1 MERVLDSAS
10 PPATCAVVV
19 PLPGNEQERLAALRS
34 YAVLDTEPELSFDD
48 VTHLASRICD
58 TPVAL
63 VVLVDEVRQWFKSR
77 VGTALEGISRE
88 HGFCSYTILQS
99 DPFIIQDATADARF
113 RDNPLVTAPSGFRFY
128 AAAPLINPQGLAL
141 GTVCVFD
148 HIPRQLT
155 PEQTR
160 SLEALARQ
168 VVSLLELR
176 RMNSEQR
183 RLIDELRTSQERID
197 ILQRATHDAIWDW
210 DLKTNQLTWNPRAA
224 ELLGDE
230 LEHARNDISWWF
242 DRFHPEDRAR
252 VKESLDRAIAQGASL
267 WTDEYRFRGA
277 DGTWARMFSRCAI
290 LRDAEGHP
298 LRLIGVGVDISEREA
313 LRARVA
319 LTERMSSVGTLA
331 AGVAHEI
338 NNPLAYVMA
347 NVSYALTEVRERP
360 AGVLDVDELTQ
371 ALGEAHEGG
380 ERIRRIVR
388 DLMAFSRPADDHLEW
403 LELHRTIDSAVSL
416 AWNELRHRVRLVK
429 QYEQVPSVYANE
441 ARLVQ
446 VFLNLLVN
454 AAHAVPEGAAD
465 QNEIRITTRV
475 DAEGRVLI
483 EVSDTGHGIP
493 ESIRSRI
500 FEPFFTTRPV
510 GEGMGLGLSISHTLI
525 THMGGELQFESEV
538 GKGTVFRVVLPP
550 PARCEPRSAPPEQPV
565 LPRAEVTAPR
575 RGRLLVVD
583 DEARVLSSLER
594 TLGRTHE
601 VIAFDRAQAA
611 LAWMEQGQPW
621 DLILCDVMMPEMTGM
636 EFHEAIAQRMPE
648 RARDIIFITG
658 GAFTATAREFLARV
672 DNARLDKPFDLEA
685 LRALVEA
692 RLKEV
697 SPLSGSPPS
706 RDGATRG

>member
-1 MERVLDSAS
+1 MARVPDS
-10 PPATCAVVV
+10 PPTGGAVAA
-19 PLPGNEQERLAALRS
+19 PLPDNEQERLAALRS

-48 VTHLASRICD
+48 VTHLASRICC
-58 TPVAL
+58 TPMAA
-63 VVLVDEVRQWFKSR
+63 VVLVDETRQWFKSR
-77 VGTALEGISRE
+77 QGVGIEGCSRE
-88 HGFCSYTILQS
+88 EGFCAHAILQPE
-99 DPFIIQDATADARF
+99 PFIIEDTTADARF
-113 RDNPLVTAPSGFRFY
+113 RDNPFVTAPWSIRFY
-128 AAAPLINPQGLAL
+128 AGVPLINPQGHAL
-141 GTVCVFD
+141 GTVCVLD
-148 HIPRQLT
+148 YTPRQLT

-176 RMNSEQR
+176 RMNHEQR
-183 RLIDELRTSQERID
+183 RLIAELRASQERID
-197 ILQRATHDAIWDW
+197 ILQRTTHDAIWDW
-210 DLKTNQLTWNPRAA
+210 DLKANQLTWNPRVA
-224 ELLGDE
+224 EMLGDE
-230 LEHARNDISWWF
+230 LEHARSDASWWF
-242 DRFHPEDRAR
+242 DRFHPGDRAR
-252 VKESLDRAIAQGASL
+252 VKESLKQALAQGASI
-267 WTDEYRFRGA
+267 WTDEYRFRLA
-277 DGTWARMFSRCAI
+277 NGTWSRMFSRCAI
-290 LRDAEGHP
+290 LRDTEGHP
-298 LRLIGVGVDISEREA
+298 LRLIGMSLDISEREA

-319 LTERMSSVGTLA
+319 LAERMSSVGTLA

-360 AGVLDVDELTQ
+360 AGELDVDELTQ

-388 DLMAFSRPADDHLEW
+388 DLMAFSHPADDRMEW

-416 AWNELRHRVRLVK
+416 AWNELRHRVRVVREY
-429 QYEQVPSVYANE
+429 QPVPPVYANE
-441 ARLVQ
+441 ARLRQ
-446 VFLNLLVN
+446 VFLNLLMN
-454 AAHAVPEGAAD
+454 AAHAIPEGAAD
-465 QNEIRITTRV
+465 QHEIRITTRV

-500 FEPFFTTRPV
+500 FEPFFTTQPV

-550 PARCEPRSAPPEQPV
+550 PARREPGGPEAAPPGPV
-565 LPRAEVTAPR
+565 PPRAEVPAMR

-636 EFHEAIAQRMPE
+636 EFHEALAQRMPE
-648 RARDIIFITG
+648 RVRDIIFITG

-685 LRALVEA
+685 LCALVEA
-692 RLKEV
+692 RLGGGLQKPGEEEARA
-697 SPLSGSPPS
+697 G
-706 RDGATRG
+706 